1 LVLILLTQ
9 AAAQRLA
16 AVVNTGRRKELVFA
30 VERREA
36 AAHTRHA
43 ARPEYESEEIVDEMA
58 AKAEPSGRTC

>member
-1 LVLILLTQ
+1 
-9 AAAQRLA
+9 
-16 AVVNTGRRKELVFA
+16 VVNTGRRKELVFA